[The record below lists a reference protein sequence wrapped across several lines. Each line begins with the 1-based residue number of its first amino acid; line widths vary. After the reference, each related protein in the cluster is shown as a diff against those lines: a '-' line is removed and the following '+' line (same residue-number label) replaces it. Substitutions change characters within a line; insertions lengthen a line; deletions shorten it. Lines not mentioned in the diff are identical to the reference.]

1 MKAFWGS
8 VLLFT
13 ALLSFVLFNARYV
26 HQSTDYLRFA
36 AEQLTEPSQQKSALE
51 ELEAFWNA
59 HRPWLATSIRHSEL
73 NDVSELIV
81 SLKWAYDTQSTDDFE
96 RNRLLLR
103 DAADELERSE
113 RLSFESIF

>member
-8 VLLFT
+8 LLLFA
-13 ALLSFVLFNARYV
+13 ALISFVLFNAQYV
-26 HQSTDYLRFA
+26 HQSVAYLRA
-36 AEQLTEPSQQKSALE
+36 TSEQLTEPSQQKSALE
-51 ELEAFWNA
+51 ELEAFWES

>member
-8 VLLFT
+8 LLLFT
-13 ALLSFVLFNARYV
+13 ALLSFVLFNAQFV
-26 HQSTDYLRFA
+26 HQSAIGLRAA
-36 AEQLTEPSQQKSALE
+36 AEQLNEPSQQKSALE
-51 ELEAFWNA
+51 ELESFWNA

-81 SLKWAYDTQSTDDFE
+81 SLKWAYDTQSNDDFE